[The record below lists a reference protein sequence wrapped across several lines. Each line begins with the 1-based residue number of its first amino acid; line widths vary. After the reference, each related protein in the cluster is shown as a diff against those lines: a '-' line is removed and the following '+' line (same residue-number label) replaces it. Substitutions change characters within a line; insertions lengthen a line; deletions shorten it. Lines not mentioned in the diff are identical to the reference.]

1 MPLFPQAGGSR
12 RHYEALELDQNATP
26 EDIKR
31 AYRRLALQHHPDK
44 GGSPEKFKEISTAN
58 TILSD
63 PQKREIYDKY
73 GDEGLSFLESGWFGE
88 EGSEILPFLMN
99 PHFYGIVVIMALV
112 LVSLVALVPIF
123 IVVRTQRA
131 VSWDWGVVFIPLWI
145 LLALYVAIALGLI
158 FLTKGSKLKAGKFAL
173 QAILLTL
180 FVAFLCA
187 RLDGTTKWDA
197 GAFLSP
203 LYIIEALNAIS
214 IAMKSTHAVYELEVQ
229 GGEGVPKRSYIG
241 LGYYGFLI
249 RQWFWWIHKVW
260 FLIFLTVQLHFE
272 DWSWWVPA
280 APLLSAIVFG
290 FILRIAD
297 DKVEAAA
304 PQQEGG
310 EDAEK
315 GGKLFSFFICLLGS
329 LTIVFIGLLA
339 THLNNGKFTMA
350 VVFIP
355 VFIVLG
361 LLLCCCFCC
370 MPCFCCCFMSGGGG
384 MDGDEQRRFMP
395 DMFANRQR
403 LIERTPLIT
412 P

>member
-1 MPLFPQAGGSR
+1 
-12 RHYEALELDQNATP
+12 
-26 EDIKR
+26 
-31 AYRRLALQHHPDK
+31 
-44 GGSPEKFKEISTAN
+44 
-58 TILSD
+58 LSD

-315 GGKLFSFFICLLGS
+315 GGKLFSFFVSFVLFLSSSGS
-329 LTIVFIGLLA
+329 I
-339 THLNNGKFTMA
+339 
-350 VVFIP
+350 
-355 VFIVLG
+355 
-361 LLLCCCFCC
+361 
-370 MPCFCCCFMSGGGG
+370 
-384 MDGDEQRRFMP
+384 
-395 DMFANRQR
+395 
-403 LIERTPLIT
+403 
-412 P
+412 